1 MEKTY
6 GISVR
11 SVLDMEVLKGAKLFA
26 GRGGLDRIV
35 TSMNVMV
42 ETPDIVKWVSP
53 GDLLV
58 TTAYSCAERAWCC
71 GAWHQA
77 EGVYSRNAAR
87 GYRSG
92 QRALIP
98 DL

>member
-42 ETPDIVKWVSP
+42 ETPDIEADNIW
-53 GDLLV
+53 L
-58 TTAYSCAERAWCC
+58 
-71 GAWHQA
+71 
-77 EGVYSRNAAR
+77 
-87 GYRSG
+87 
-92 QRALIP
+92 
-98 DL
+98 